1 MADRLVCRE
10 CHRVQDAANEE
21 VCDACGSSSLTED
34 WAGYVVIAH
43 PELRHRQRD
52 GGHGAGELRAESP
65 LNVTDVVLELPDALR
80 SG

>member
-43 PELRHRQRD
+43 PESSD
-52 GGHGAGELRAESP
+52 IASEME
-65 LNVTDVVLELPDALR
+65 VTEPGSYALKVR
-80 SG
+80 